1 VYESFGTD
9 NQKLRRMNY
18 LWFDWLFL
26 RIALIG
32 KAIANSGLGISR
44 MIRQLFRSRSSA
56 GFQARSS
63 ERDSNTDQETVKS
76 IAAALDLALQK
87 ADAERTGLKRRIDDV
102 ISRAAIV
109 GGNDVDD
116 YLTRT
121 DDRSKMLSESDAEI
135 RRGQDRLNVLDQNV
149 SHFKFL
155 RAALQ
160 TRFPNSRI

>member
-1 VYESFGTD
+1 
-9 NQKLRRMNY
+9 MNY

-26 RIALIG
+26 RIALTR
-32 KAIANSGLGISR
+32 KAIVNRGLGVSL
-44 MIRQLFRSRSSA
+44 MIRQLFRSRSTQ

-63 ERDSNTDQETVKS
+63 ERDRNTDQETVKS
-76 IAAALDLALQK
+76 IAAALDTALQK
-87 ADAERTGLKRRIDDV
+87 ADAERSGLKRRIDDV

-109 GGNDVDD
+109 GGNDMDD

-121 DDRSKMLSESDAEI
+121 EDRSKLLSDSDAEI
-135 RRGQDRLNVLDQNV
+135 RRGQDRLTVLDQNI

-160 TRFPNSRI
+160 TRFPDAKI